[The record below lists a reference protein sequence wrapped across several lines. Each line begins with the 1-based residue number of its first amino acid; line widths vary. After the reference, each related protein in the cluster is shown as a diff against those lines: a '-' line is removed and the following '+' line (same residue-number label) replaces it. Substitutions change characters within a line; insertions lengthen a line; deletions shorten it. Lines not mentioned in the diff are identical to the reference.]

1 MRVKHF
7 ALAGLLLAVSAR
19 GLRAE
24 YVVLRSGQRL
34 NVTGYQLIGDKYRL
48 QMKGGALLLPA
59 EEVVA
64 IEPEDVFIPAPPT
77 PVSKQ
82 PFRDL
87 IDAAAKR
94 YNLDADLIAS
104 VIATESNFN
113 PKAISRKDARGLMQL
128 LPVTAVRFGV
138 RDIFDPAEN
147 IDAGTRYLS
156 ELLSL
161 YKNDLALALAAYN
174 AGPESVQRFGSVPP
188 FAETVTYIR
197 RVKTAYHQRKSAGA
211 NAGGAK
217 LSAAQS
223 NARPG
228 STVLPAP
235 SPHPRAGGAPERQ
248 F

>member
-7 ALAGLLLAVSAR
+7 TILGLMVALSGSQLH
-19 GLRAE
+19 AE
-24 YVVLRSGQRL
+24 YIVLRSGQRL

-48 QMKGGALLLPA
+48 QMKGGALVLPA
-59 EEVVA
+59 QEVVA
-64 IEPEDVFIPAPPT
+64 IEPEDVFVPAPPM

-82 PFRDL
+82 PFGDL

-104 VIATESNFN
+104 VIATESNFD

-128 LPVTAVRFGV
+128 LPVTAARFGV

-147 IDAGTRYLS
+147 IEAGTRYLS

-174 AGPESVQRFGSVPP
+174 AGPDSVQRFGRVPP
-188 FAETVTYIR
+188 FTETVSYVR
-197 RVKTAYHQRKSAGA
+197 RVKTAYERRKSGRTNTAGA
-211 NAGGAK
+211 NLGTAQSTPHPATALPGAK
-217 LSAAQS
+217 IS
-223 NARPG
+223 
-228 STVLPAP
+228 PA
-235 SPHPRAGGAPERQ
+235 RQ